1 MNTITLFNGTKSQ
14 TTFNLL
20 TDLLLMNIDEQDGDL
35 LAIFDLGGI
44 TLEYISTNKGL
55 ELDDAYIMDGGYCHI
70 ALAEFNNTSLKKYVE
85 SLIMAGLK

>member
-20 TDLLLMNIDEQDGDL
+20 TDLVLVDIDEQDNDL
-35 LAIFDLGGI
+35 LAVLDLRGI

-55 ELDDAYIMDGGYCHI
+55 DLDDTYI
-70 ALAEFNNTSLKKYVE
+70 AKSKFEAVKAFLVKYKGKY
-85 SLIMAGLK
+85 LIHSVFEV

>member
-1 MNTITLFNGTKSQ
+1 MNTITLFNGNKNQ

-20 TDLLLMNIDEQDGDL
+20 TDLVLVDLDEQDGDL
-35 LAIFDLGGI
+35 LAVLDLGGI